1 MVTLDKIYDK
11 LRNFE
16 EKNKEQ
22 MFQIEK
28 RLTKLESDKGSV
40 DSDTRLNDLEDIIRM
55 NELQLIKLNERIGAG
70 ADVTG
75 IIPPDIQAKL
85 ENMEKRLSTA
95 PSIEGPGSS
104 ESSAKIDAFEER
116 LNDVE
121 TLNKDKIEEISSKIN
136 EALTR
141 VRDVKPA
148 DIGIVSRKAEELKDL
163 ENRLD
168 RELDKRKDVINK
180 LIATSVDVDKIGASI
195 SEARAIEEKLRSDIE
210 LASGTKDETY
220 RKIDNALKKI
230 VMLEEDTENRMQNA
244 ESKINS
250 GLDKITHTQETL
262 DTQMSRLDRKFGL
275 IDKGGLSEDVLK
287 NMTKKASE
295 YQYKISQL
303 AEQMKGMDFGNI
315 EKRLED
321 LTDRIGNAEQRSDE
335 RSIKFLTQELERFA
349 KEVDNKIPQL
359 PSNSQFENIMRRIDQ
374 INTEVMHVQKPNIA
388 PLEQRVELLA
398 NKVDDVMNVVR
409 TTNTNIRKKI
419 GKAFPVIVD

>member
-1 MVTLDKIYDK
+1 
-11 LRNFE
+11 
-16 EKNKEQ
+16 
-22 MFQIEK
+22 
-28 RLTKLESDKGSV
+28 
-40 DSDTRLNDLEDIIRM
+40 
-55 NELQLIKLNERIGAG
+55 
-70 ADVTG
+70 
-75 IIPPDIQAKL
+75 
-85 ENMEKRLSTA
+85 
-95 PSIEGPGSS
+95 
-104 ESSAKIDAFEER
+104 
-116 LNDVE
+116 
-121 TLNKDKIEEISSKIN
+121 
-136 EALTR
+136 
-141 VRDVKPA
+141 
-148 DIGIVSRKAEELKDL
+148 
-163 ENRLD
+163 
-168 RELDKRKDVINK
+168 NK